1 MDAVGHRLR
10 GKRPVSYVDTDEEDI
25 DRQIQELERR
35 KRRQKTARTASDDKQ
50 KSDLAFHAIMTSGVL
65 TDDIRQ
71 KMMDLVPGMYRLSPS
86 YHTPPYD
93 LSLISAS
100 F

>member
-10 GKRPVSYVDTDEEDI
+10 SKRPVSYVDTDEEDI
-25 DRQIQELERR
+25 DRQIQNIDRQRQELQRK
-35 KRRQKTARTASDDKQ
+35 KRRQETARTASDDKQ

-71 KMMDLVPGMYRLSPS
+71 KMMDLVPGKYRLS
-86 YHTPPYD
+86 
-93 LSLISAS
+93 
-100 F
+100 